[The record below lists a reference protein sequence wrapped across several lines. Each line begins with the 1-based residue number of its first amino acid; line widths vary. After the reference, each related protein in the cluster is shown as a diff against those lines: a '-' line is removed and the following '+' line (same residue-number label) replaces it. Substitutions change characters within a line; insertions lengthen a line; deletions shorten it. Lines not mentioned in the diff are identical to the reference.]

1 MIHLLYISELFQ
13 SYTLLSIN
21 KLIFI
26 KALLMIRIDFY
37 FLTLIQTI
45 YFDMVEYLG
54 ILDHVLS

>member
-1 MIHLLYISELFQ
+1 MIHLLYHFELFQ

-21 KLIFI
+21 KLIF
-26 KALLMIRIDFY
+26 KNSNGDQNRFY